1 MRQSDGNR
9 LRRRGF
15 RSDMIRVRILAVGKV
30 KESFHREEITEYVKR
45 LSRYCKLS
53 VTEIEEEKIRDSG
66 ETSVCQALEKEGENL
81 LNQIGKDDYV
91 VLLDLRGKEM
101 TSEEFAARMD
111 ELTSRGKS
119 IVFVIGSSYGLSD
132 ALRKRSDLSLCL
144 SRMTFTHPMARVLI
158 LEQIYRS
165 FKINAHETYHK

>member
-1 MRQSDGNR
+1 
-9 LRRRGF
+9 
-15 RSDMIRVRILAVGKV
+15 MIRVRILAVGKI

-66 ETSVCQALEKEGENL
+66 ETSVWQALEKEGENL

-101 TSEEFAARMD
+101 TSEEFAARME

>member
-1 MRQSDGNR
+1 
-9 LRRRGF
+9 
-15 RSDMIRVRILAVGKV
+15 MIRVRILAVGKI

-66 ETSVCQALEKEGENL
+66 ETSVWQALEKEGENL

-165 FKINAHETYHK
+165 FKINANETYHK

>member
-1 MRQSDGNR
+1 
-9 LRRRGF
+9 
-15 RSDMIRVRILAVGKV
+15 MIRVRILAVGKV

-101 TSEEFAARMD
+101 TSEEFAARME

-144 SRMTFTHPMARVLI
+144 SRMTFTHPMARVLV

>member
-1 MRQSDGNR
+1 
-9 LRRRGF
+9 
-15 RSDMIRVRILAVGKV
+15 MIRVRILAVGKV

>member
-1 MRQSDGNR
+1 
-9 LRRRGF
+9 
-15 RSDMIRVRILAVGKV
+15 MIRVRILAVGKI

-45 LSRYCKLS
+45 LGRYCKLS

-165 FKINAHETYHK
+165 FKINANETYHK

>member
-1 MRQSDGNR
+1 
-9 LRRRGF
+9 
-15 RSDMIRVRILAVGKV
+15 MIRVRILAVGKI

-66 ETSVCQALEKEGENL
+66 ETSVWQALEKEGENL

>member
-1 MRQSDGNR
+1 
-9 LRRRGF
+9 
-15 RSDMIRVRILAVGKV
+15 MIRVRILAVGKI
-30 KESFHREEITEYVKR
+30 KESFHREEITEYVNR
-45 LSRYCKLS
+45 LSRYCKPS
-53 VTEIEEEKIRDSG
+53 VTEIEEERLRDSG
-66 ETSVCQALEKEGENL
+66 DTSVCQALEKEGENL

-101 TSEEFAARMD
+101 TSEEFATRME

-144 SRMTFTHPMARVLI
+144 SRMTFTHPMARVLV

>member
-1 MRQSDGNR
+1 
-9 LRRRGF
+9 
-15 RSDMIRVRILAVGKV
+15 MIRVRILAVGKV

-66 ETSVCQALEKEGENL
+66 ETSVWQALEKEGENL

-101 TSEEFAARMD
+101 TSEEFAARME

-165 FKINAHETYHK
+165 FKINANETYHK